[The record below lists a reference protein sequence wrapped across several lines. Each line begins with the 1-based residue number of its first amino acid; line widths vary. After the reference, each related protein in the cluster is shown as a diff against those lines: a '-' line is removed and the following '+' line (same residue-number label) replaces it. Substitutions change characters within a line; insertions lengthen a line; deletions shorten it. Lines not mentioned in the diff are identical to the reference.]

1 MEFPNAQIHLLDIP
15 SIDDVNFEPLENN
28 YRKVLL
34 FSNMIFFGIFLTG
47 SIVAYFAADAW
58 FVIFIPI
65 AILLIAIISVSL
77 INISFKRKGLAVRQK
92 DIIYKS
98 GLIFRKITT
107 VPFNRIQHVEIN
119 QGPIEK
125 RFDLS
130 KLEIYTAGGAASDL
144 KIPGLKYENAQK
156 LRAFIIQKTRSDEEE

>member
-28 YRKVLL
+28 YRRVLL
-34 FSNMIFFGIFLTG
+34 YSNLIFFGIFLIG
-47 SIVAYFAADAW
+47 SLIVYFTADTW
-58 FVIFIPI
+58 FLIFVPI
-65 AILLIAIISVSL
+65 GILLIAIISVAL
-77 INISFKRKGLAVRQK
+77 INVSFRRKGLAVRQK

-130 KLEIYTAGGAASDL
+130 KIEIYTAGGAASDL

-156 LRAFIIQKTRSDEEE
+156 LRTFIIQKTHSDEEE